1 MATIHPQF
9 KENQANDMQTA
20 SNQSANFSPSVQ
32 PPILAL
38 STNENMLD
46 IVRRAVPTGSQ
57 LVDTRTLDA
66 MMQQARTIKPSVLL
80 LDTASCPDITGTVIQ
95 LMQDLPNL
103 VVVVAGKTEDST
115 ALMKLTAAGHIYR
128 FLLQPL
134 AHSQTKLTLEA
145 AMTQHF
151 ELGNANNRRESNAEG
166 DDGEAK
172 KSYLPAYI
180 GLGAALII
188 IVGGVFYGLSRMGSG
203 DANVAATSIASANSG
218 ASKELALAD
227 AALAAGKLLEPAGE
241 SALDLYRSAL
251 SINPKDTRAAAGID
265 AVANKLLEQAEA
277 ALTAE
282 QLEKAVTVLEQ
293 ARDVSPDNARL
304 KFLDGQVSRERERLK
319 LTQANDVGKKVRSL
333 LASAQE
339 DIDAGRLINPAGNNA
354 RDSILEARKADPT
367 DPSVT
372 QAQRALA
379 NRLVDAARRAVEANQ
394 TDQAQALLAAA
405 RQLGSAG
412 ADLSAVERSIAAER
426 TTAEPARPRTAETKP
441 TDANAAAAA
450 QQKAQ
455 AAAQAE
461 REAAAAAQAA
471 AQRAAADAAAAQA
484 AAASTAAA
492 NAPVPLKRTKTVA
505 PVFPD
510 TAKNRGVSGWVEV
523 SFTVTQTGGIENARV
538 TNSEPKEVFDFAALQ
553 AVEQWRFEPPMR
565 DGKPSS
571 QVTKIKLRFDNGK

>member
-1 MATIHPQF
+1 
-9 KENQANDMQTA
+9 MQTA
-20 SNQSANFSPSVQ
+20 SNPTAHFSPSLQ

-38 STNENMLD
+38 STNANMLD

-57 LVDTRTLDA
+57 LVDTSTLDA
-66 MMQQARTIKPSVLL
+66 MMQQCRSVRPGVLL

-115 ALMKLTAAGHIYR
+115 SLMKLTAAGHIYR
-128 FLLQPL
+128 FLLMPL

-151 ELGNANNRRESNAEG
+151 ELGNANNRRESNA
-166 DDGEAK
+166 DDDSGEAK

-203 DANVAATSIASANSG
+203 DASTAATSAASANTG

-251 SINPKDTRAAAGID
+251 SINAKDTRAKTGID
-265 AVANKLLEQAEA
+265 NVANKLLEQAEA

-293 ARDVSPDNARL
+293 ARDVSPENARL
-304 KFLDGQVSRERERLK
+304 KFLDGQVARERERLK
-319 LTQANDVGKKVRSL
+319 LTQANDVGKKVRTL

-339 DIDAGRLINPAGNNA
+339 DIDAGRLITPAGNNA

-379 NRLVDAARRAVEANQ
+379 SRLVDAARRSVEQNQ
-394 TDQAQALLAAA
+394 TDQASALLASA

-412 ADLSAVERSIAAER
+412 ADLSALERSIAAER
-426 TTAEPARPRTAETKP
+426 AGPDVARPRPAETKV
-441 TDANAAAAA
+441 DSQAAA
-450 QQKAQ
+450 QRAQ
-455 AAAQAE
+455 AAAAAAQAE
-461 REAAAAAQAA
+461 RDAQAAAAAAAQ
-471 AQRAAADAAAAQA
+471 RAADAAAAQA
-484 AAASTAAA
+484 AASAAA
-492 NAPVPLKRTKTVA
+492 AAVAPVPLKRIKTVA

-510 TAKNRGVSGWVEV
+510 SAKNRGVSGWVEV
-523 SFTVTQTGGIENARV
+523 AFTVNQNGGIENARV
-538 TNSEPKEVFDFAALQ
+538 LNAEPKDVFDGAALQ
-553 AVEQWRFEPPMR
+553 AVEQWRFEPPTR
-565 DGKPSS
+565 DGKPTS
-571 QVTKIKLRFDNGK
+571 QGTKIKLRFDNGK